1 MYIKKSPLSKSA
13 NNFFSSY
20 TPPRGVVSR
29 TNPNY
34 PQNKLNIIKSKNL
47 TPYEMKFYT
56 AKCNSSKYVN
66 ISRSPKSCNQTMDI
80 ENRGKK
86 SYYNDFYKRFKW
98 QTEQVCESVDLSGK
112 LLHRSKT
119 PLNDYS
125 TSWTDF
131 INKTPDE
138 IPKKDI
144 GCNKAFNNYV
154 QSRINTKRTITPESD
169 IKFSDV
175 ESNKTGKKVFRSKSC
190 KNIVDLMNKSS
201 EHTPRAG
208 KSILQL
214 GRISEENGKIFDFS
228 KKTKK
233 IPYRQIRK
241 HVNMEEYKKN
251 NEYAGKGGSGSRFL
265 DNLRNNQNKNGNYG
279 SYK

>member
-13 NNFFSSY
+13 NNFLSSY
-20 TPPRGVVSR
+20 TPPRGVVLR

-34 PQNKLNIIKSKNL
+34 PKSKSNMIE
-47 TPYEMKFYT
+47 TKSHIPYEMKFYT
-56 AKCNSSKYVN
+56 TKYKNSKYVN
-66 ISRSPKSCNQTMDI
+66 KSQSPNSSNQTMDT
-80 ENRGKK
+80 ENRRKK

-98 QTEQVCESVDLSGK
+98 QTEQVYESVDLSGN
-112 LLHRSKT
+112 LLRRSKT
-119 PLNDYS
+119 PLNDCT
-125 TSWTDF
+125 TSWADF
-131 INKTPDE
+131 IKKTPDE
-138 IPKKDI
+138 LPKKDI

-175 ESNKTGKKVFRSKSC
+175 DSNKTGKKVFRSKSC
-190 KNIVDLMNKSS
+190 NNIVDLMNKSS
-201 EHTPRAG
+201 EHVPRVG

-228 KKTKK
+228 KKNKK

-241 HVNMEEYKKN
+241 HVNIEEYKN
-251 NEYAGKGGSGSRFL
+251 DNEYAGKGGSSSRFL

-279 SYK
+279 PYK